1 MQATII
7 RHDKVTNEQGNTV
20 EIKLWKVP
28 ASLDKP
34 KGYKYSLVYIVEG
47 QRVIGY
53 DNSERK
59 GDHRHSIIAVR
70 KGPTGSPHCGNSRM
84 IFWLMWNSLKGT
96 YHENKKDQNRV

>member
-7 RHDKVTNEQGNTV
+7 RHDKVTDEQGNTV
-20 EIKLWKVP
+20 EIKLCKVP

-59 GDHRHSIIAVR
+59 GDHRHY
-70 KGPTGSPHCGNSRM
+70 GSQEGSYRFTTLRQLADDFLADVEQFKRNLP
-84 IFWLMWNSLKGT
+84 
-96 YHENKKDQNRV
+96 